1 MDRVGVFLLA
11 EDQQCDYDPVDGE
24 SFAKGVL
31 ETKDIIFFLNFTF
44 FFLFL
49 TLRSLESKRWRG

>member
-1 MDRVGVFLLA
+1 VSHLSIIAHQEG
-11 EDQQCDYDPVDGE
+11 
-24 SFAKGVL
+24 FAKGVI
-31 ETKDIIFFLNFTF
+31 ESKDVIFYLNFTI